1 MTEAIRQRPI
11 IFHKWEPMRRKR
23 ALFESVLAMA
33 AILLMFSFYLMITGY
48 AFTTT
53 ETRATVKWDSAGN
66 GTIYYLTACDDGTL
80 RALTDG
86 HVSAIGSDGSPLWSV
101 DIPDNGG
108 SEAGTTS
115 RPWTSRP
122 TARCTSMSR
131 RLGQRGS
138 RGSVW
143 RANTRRAR

>member
-1 MTEAIRQRPI
+1 
-11 IFHKWEPMRRKR
+11 MRRKR

-86 HVSAIGSDGSPLWSV
+86 HVSAIGSDARRSGAWTYL
-101 DIPDNGG
+101 INGG

-122 TARCTSMSR
+122 TARCTSI
-131 RLGQRGS
+131 
-138 RGSVW
+138 
-143 RANTRRAR
+143 